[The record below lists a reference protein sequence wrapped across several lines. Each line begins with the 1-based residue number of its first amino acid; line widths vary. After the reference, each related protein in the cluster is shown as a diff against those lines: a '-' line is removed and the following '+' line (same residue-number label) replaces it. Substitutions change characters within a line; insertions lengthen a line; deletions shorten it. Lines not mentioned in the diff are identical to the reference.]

1 MLPRLSGSNLQQI
14 QFRAA
19 RLHCGAL
26 ARSLCEFVCECQS
39 EWQTQRRR
47 KREREEG
54 RVRLVVFLL
63 RRFCSSSIRIAF
75 QYINIYTQVNLHTAE
90 KRIRRS
96 HSDSHSDSRSR
107 SRSYCRCTQHATLI
121 DKLEMKIYEAAA
133 GTGSD

>member
-47 KREREEG
+47 EREREEG

-96 HSDSHSDSRSR
+96 HSCVTVAVTVTVAVAVTVDVRSTPR
-107 SRSYCRCTQHATLI
+107 SLTN
-121 DKLEMKIYEAAA
+121 
-133 GTGSD
+133 